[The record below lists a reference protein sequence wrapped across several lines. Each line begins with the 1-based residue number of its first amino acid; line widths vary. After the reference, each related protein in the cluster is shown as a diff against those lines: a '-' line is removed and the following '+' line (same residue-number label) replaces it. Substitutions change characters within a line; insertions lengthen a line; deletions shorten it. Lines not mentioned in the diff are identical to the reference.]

1 VAPAAVKSATGS
13 SIGDLI
19 IVGLFSTGTVA
30 VIANIA
36 GSYLKRKRRTLG
48 EVEDGQR
55 EVTLTGQS
63 PADQLRL
70 LHMVMAEDDDDDHM
84 RADG

>member
-1 VAPAAVKSATGS
+1 VTWKK
-13 SIGDLI
+13 GD
-19 IVGLFSTGTVA
+19 V
-30 VIANIA
+30 
-36 GSYLKRKRRTLG
+36 
-48 EVEDGQR
+48 